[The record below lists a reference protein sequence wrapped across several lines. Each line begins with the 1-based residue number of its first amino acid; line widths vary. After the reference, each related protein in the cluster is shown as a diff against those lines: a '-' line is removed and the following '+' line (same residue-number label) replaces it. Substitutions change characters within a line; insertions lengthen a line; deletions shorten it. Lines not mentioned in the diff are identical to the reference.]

1 MLIQDSKK
9 IKNIIFDLG
18 GVILNIDPQKT
29 INAME
34 ELGFPDFEKSYTLA
48 KQNKLFDKLEKGI
61 ISPDIFRNEIR
72 KNLKNPV
79 SDNTINEAWGS
90 LLLDFPKERIDLLN
104 KLKAKYRL
112 FLLSNTNLIHYNI
125 YNHILFKDFGI
136 QLSKLFEKAYYSHE
150 IGMRKPDIECFKYVL
165 DDSKLMPNE
174 TLFIDDSISNIE
186 SAKKIGI
193 KTIYLDLSKNQ
204 AMNDALNR
212 FI

>member
-125 YNHILFKDFGI
+125 YNHI
-136 QLSKLFEKAYYSHE
+136 
-150 IGMRKPDIECFKYVL
+150 
-165 DDSKLMPNE
+165 
-174 TLFIDDSISNIE
+174 
-186 SAKKIGI
+186 
-193 KTIYLDLSKNQ
+193 
-204 AMNDALNR
+204 
-212 FI
+212 